1 MTSRLEWMPRS
12 AVHLGR
18 PDTTP
23 LDLFIN
29 FDNIPTMTRPSPIGQ
44 ATKES
49 QRRRARKNPAYRA
62 EQRRVA
68 QFEELARL
76 VIKRRAALGLSQQ
89 QLAGRVGTSHSAIS
103 RLESGRHK
111 TSVETL
117 QRVAEALGVRL
128 VLGFESGPRDRP
140 VRELISN

>member
-1 MTSRLEWMPRS
+1 MPRS
-12 AVHLGR
+12 AVPLGQ
-18 PDTTP
+18 PDTMP

-29 FDNIPTMTRPSPIGQ
+29 FDNILSMTTSSPIGEP
-44 ATKES
+44 TRKS
-49 QRRRARKNPAYRA
+49 QRRRARKSPAYRA
-62 EQRRVA
+62 EQQRLS

-76 VIKRRAALGLSQQ
+76 VIKRRAALGISQME
-89 QLAGRVGTSHSAIS
+89 LADRVGTSHSAIS

-111 TSVETL
+111 TSVESL

-140 VRELISN
+140 VRDLIST